1 VIFATLSSCIGML
14 LQAVARLEVQS
25 ATVGLDPR
33 NLMLASAA
41 LSLTARWLRPSPTR
55 ASANNVLRSHG
66 RARPLAFPVDQPG
79 NDDSYWLYGTWPV
92 ELAAI
97 ACATLDGIGVHRA
110 GIFAARLGF
119 SV

>member
-1 VIFATLSSCIGML
+1 M
-14 LQAVARLEVQS
+14 RL
-25 ATVGLDPR
+25 VGLDPR
-33 NLMLASAA
+33 NLTLAAVVI
-41 LSLTARWLRPSPTR
+41 ARSLRPSPTR
-55 ASANNVLRSHG
+55 ASTNNVLRSYS
-66 RARPLAFPVDQPG
+66 RARPLAFPVNQPG
-79 NDDSYWLYGTWPV
+79 NDDSYWLYGTWPM